1 MGFYKAPGTRRC
13 VASAISGKRNP
24 ARKFRTE
31 LPDWQ
36 RAFSANLD
44 PYKAHEATCAATQA
58 QARSSLRW

>member
-1 MGFYKAPGTRRC
+1 MGFRKAPGTRRG
-13 VASAISGKRNP
+13 VASATGGKRDP

-31 LPDWQ
+31 LTDWQ

-44 PYKAHEATCAATQA
+44 PYKAQKATCAATQA